1 MVSAWAS
8 ANRLLLG
15 QRKVE
20 DKSNEITAISALLH
34 ILEIVGC
41 IVTIDTMGCQRDI
54 VTAIIGRGADDVL
67 ALKGNQGSLFED
79 TVVAL
84 HLINA

>member
-1 MVSAWAS
+1 M
-8 ANRLLLG
+8 LG
-15 QRKVE
+15 QSKVD

-34 ILEIVGC
+34 ILEIAGC

-67 ALKGNQGSLFED
+67 ALKGNQGSLFEA
-79 TVVAL
+79 VQ
-84 HLINA
+84 